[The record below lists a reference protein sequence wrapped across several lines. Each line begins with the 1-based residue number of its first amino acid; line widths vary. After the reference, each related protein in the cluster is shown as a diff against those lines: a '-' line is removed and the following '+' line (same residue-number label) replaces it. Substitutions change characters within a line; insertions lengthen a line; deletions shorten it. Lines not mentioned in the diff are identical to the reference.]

1 MRKFQLDQSILETVV
16 RFDVADTAPKR
27 RIGPTAQSPAYGTP
41 HFFFALRRV
50 SLGLVCFFRSHLSSH
65 EPHIT
70 ASSEQHTSAAGLV
83 VHTSQKVFMFARL
96 EGVCRLSLVDCRR
109 QNVTPF
115 RDEGTKR
122 CKKGCT
128 GFSRPVAQKCPMP
141 AWRYFLFFHWLGV
154 INAQSDSAF
163 RVSDG

>member
-70 ASSEQHTSAAGLV
+70 RVREVVRNLGADQTQQVRREHPGRGLRA
-83 VHTSQKVFMFARL
+83 K
-96 EGVCRLSLVDCRR
+96 EKRR
-109 QNVTPF
+109 P
-115 RDEGTKR
+115 
-122 CKKGCT
+122 
-128 GFSRPVAQKCPMP
+128 S
-141 AWRYFLFFHWLGV
+141 
-154 INAQSDSAF
+154 
-163 RVSDG
+163 

>member
-1 MRKFQLDQSILETVV
+1 MRKFQLDQSIWETVV

-70 ASSEQHTSAAGLV
+70 ASSAQHTSAAGLV

-122 CKKGCT
+122 CKRVYRILTT
-128 GFSRPVAQKCPMP
+128 GGSELPDASVALFSVFSLVGSHPRAIRFCV
-141 AWRYFLFFHWLGV
+141 
-154 INAQSDSAF
+154 
-163 RVSDG
+163 